1 MVARDRIE
9 VYPASV
15 KGRSDLFFPLH
26 ALLARLP
33 EVPVHGIPT
42 IQRAVI
48 NRQTAGTY
56 QLFAEGTDLR
66 VRECSHRGVSR
77 VSYPW
82 GVPVRCSVF
91 AFRDC
96 SR

>member
-9 VYPASV
+9 VYPPSS
-15 KGRSDLFFPLH
+15 KGRDDLYFPLH

-48 NRQTAGTY
+48 NRQKGGRF
-56 QLFAEGTDLR
+56 QLFAEGTEMGVRAQGSGPLEFR
-66 VRECSHRGVSR
+66 V
-77 VSYPW
+77 
-82 GVPVRCSVF
+82 F
-91 AFRDC
+91 
-96 SR
+96 

>member
-15 KGRSDLFFPLH
+15 KGRTDLYFPLH
-26 ALLARLP
+26 ALLAKLP
-33 EVPVHGIPT
+33 EVPVHGIHS

-48 NRQTAGTY
+48 NRQKGGTY

-66 VRECSHRGVSR
+66 VSNGPAVHQECACAATDCIPNGCAGV
-77 VSYPW
+77 
-82 GVPVRCSVF
+82 VPKN
-91 AFRDC
+91 
-96 SR
+96 